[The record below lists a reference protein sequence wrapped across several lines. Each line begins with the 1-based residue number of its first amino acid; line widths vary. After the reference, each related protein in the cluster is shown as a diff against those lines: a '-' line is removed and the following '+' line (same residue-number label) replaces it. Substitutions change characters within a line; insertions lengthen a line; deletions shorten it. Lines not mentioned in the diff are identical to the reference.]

1 MIKDNFEIKKDCHII
16 KNNLF
21 DFIPKIELD
30 FNENIEM
37 NEELFKLLKFELKKF
52 QKMIISIIEMNK
64 GSFHILIS
72 LLFIFKKK
80 NISTIN
86 EGLKNIT
93 GMIKNFCREHW

>member
-37 NEELFKLLKFELKKF
+37 NEELFKLLKSELKEILEDDNF
-52 QKMIISIIEMNK
+52 SIIEMNK
-64 GSFHILIS
+64 GSFHILIT
-72 LLFIFKKK
+72 LQFIFKK
-80 NISTIN
+80 NQ
-86 EGLKNIT
+86 
-93 GMIKNFCREHW
+93 